1 MVRKIEKDV
10 MHRRYRMKRR
20 TCDWFLNYMYD
31 GMAFIR
37 LNPEE

>member
-1 MVRKIEKDV
+1 MVRKIVKDE
-10 MHRRYRMKRR
+10 MHRKYRMNRR
-20 TCDWFLNYMYD
+20 TADWFLSYMYD

>member
-1 MVRKIEKDV
+1 MVRKIVKDE
-10 MHRRYRMKRR
+10 MHRKYRIKRR
-20 TCDWFLNYMYD
+20 TCDWFLNYMYN

>member
-1 MVRKIEKDV
+1 MVRKVIKDE
-10 MHRRYRMKRR
+10 MHRKYRMKRR
-20 TCDWFLNYMYD
+20 TADWFLSYMYN